1 VGTDNNEGGRCK
13 LKSCVVPTVRV
24 WLPLRFEAY
33 SSGCAWSF
41 RIYGLFA
48 LLYLCAM
55 APWYAQYRQQG
66 GATSGGGSGEDAVRT
81 AECGGMRRRER
92 VLLRLFA
99 ACGCVESFCTFRVF
113 STPRECTTFDGFAML
128 SHCCDSAVYSMVVV
142 PAPIR
147 MRCRPTRARAGA
159 VSVHIWWSFA
169 GLAFCYARFVSSFAR
184 AFVGLLL

>member
-1 VGTDNNEGGRCK
+1 
-13 LKSCVVPTVRV
+13 
-24 WLPLRFEAY
+24 
-33 SSGCAWSF
+33 
-41 RIYGLFA
+41 
-48 LLYLCAM
+48 M

-147 MRCRPTRARAGA
+147 MRAAAPRVRWR
-159 VSVHIWWSFA
+159 VL
-169 GLAFCYARFVSSFAR
+169 LAYIFGGHSQGWRFVTRDLFHHLR
-184 AFVGLLL
+184 VLLRVCY